1 MINMKPVKPVQKAK
15 KYKKNLQYSRELR
28 QACAERNPRQ
38 TQISQKLT
46 ISVNAARG
54 HLGKRN
60 QVASTCQK
68 LSSRKDAATP
78 LEDKGP
84 WKVNSTICK
93 LILNVPEDRW
103 L

>member
-15 KYKKNLQYSRELR
+15 KYKNLQYSRKLR

-46 ISVNAARG
+46 ISVNAARW

-60 QVASTCQK
+60 QVKYMSEAFF
-68 LSSRKDAATP
+68 
-78 LEDKGP
+78 
-84 WKVNSTICK
+84 
-93 LILNVPEDRW
+93 
-103 L
+103 